1 MSNPDWLTLTA
12 PSTGTLSVQPDAAPP
27 VSDPC
32 SLSSAGGYTRL
43 KNLLYRVEVH
53 GGTPRADYPTADG
66 PRFDLAGVQIKL
78 SRRNASVMAR
88 IEAVGGS
95 ALTGAEVSVA
105 PAMLDPLNW
114 FAPGLY
120 AEIVSPHDDI
130 DRRDALQAGGE
141 RLFRISRPTDSV
153 VVLDGAALPRLT
165 ALAGQPN
172 WFLRLWDAF
181 PDGSGLVTA
190 VAGGGQSQLIDL
202 GDGLKARLGAG
213 AAVTTFRRG
222 DYWTFA
228 ARGDGSIDWQMAAP
242 FEVPHG
248 PLTQYAPLQVLNP
261 VAAVPGDEDCRVP
274 FAALTYR
281 ALLYRGG
288 DGQAVPVPPGGGF
301 AALPATLRV
310 AVMRGR
316 TPVVGAQVQWR
327 NPASQVTG
335 AGLVGDTSAT
345 DAEGVAEVTWSI
357 DAAQPDARHQIEA
370 VLLWD
375 GIPEPQPVVF
385 TAGFRTARQ
394 TSYQPEDSA
403 LLKDSHTVQDALT
416 TLCKTIGT
424 LALQTLQLK
433 AITLKGANDD
443 TELIPGDTGIIPNGL
458 IVPHSAFDR
467 AIVITT
473 KAGPLS
479 SKFLAFDLIVE
490 VELDLPYP
498 TAVDEK
504 LFWQRSAVNNQGV
517 PEVTWNFGTQRIRL
531 DGKLEAAGNQLLWIA
546 SGDTASFL
554 DAAPKHL
561 FGQLADADIPSWKK
575 DVQPLILCRLR
586 IRSAH
591 VWITD
596 PRDDKRRIY
605 LNAEHLGISAGQTER
620 ELLVVDRDP
629 QRAADL
635 EMFFYLAIKAG

>member
-1 MSNPDWLTLTA
+1 MSNPDWLKLTA
-12 PSTGTLSVQPDAAPP
+12 PSTGTQSALPDAAPP
-27 VSDPC
+27 ASDPC
-32 SLSSAGGYTRL
+32 SLSPAGGYTRL
-43 KNLLYRVEVH
+43 ENLLYRVEVH
-53 GGTPRADYPTADG
+53 GGTPRADYPSADG

-222 DYWTFA
+222 DCWTFV
-228 ARGDGSIDWQMAAP
+228 ARADGSIDWPMAAP

-248 PLTQYAPLQVLNP
+248 PLTHYAPLQVLNP
-261 VAAVPGDEDCRVP
+261 VAAVPGDEDCRIP
-274 FAALTYR
+274 FAALTDR

-316 TPVVGAQVQWR
+316 TPVVGAQVQ
-327 NPASQVTG
+327 
-335 AGLVGDTSAT
+335 
-345 DAEGVAEVTWSI
+345 
-357 DAAQPDARHQIEA
+357 
-370 VLLWD
+370 
-375 GIPEPQPVVF
+375 
-385 TAGFRTARQ
+385 
-394 TSYQPEDSA
+394 
-403 LLKDSHTVQDALT
+403 
-416 TLCKTIGT
+416 
-424 LALQTLQLK
+424 
-433 AITLKGANDD
+433 
-443 TELIPGDTGIIPNGL
+443 
-458 IVPHSAFDR
+458 
-467 AIVITT
+467 
-473 KAGPLS
+473 
-479 SKFLAFDLIVE
+479 
-490 VELDLPYP
+490 
-498 TAVDEK
+498 
-504 LFWQRSAVNNQGV
+504 
-517 PEVTWNFGTQRIRL
+517 
-531 DGKLEAAGNQLLWIA
+531 
-546 SGDTASFL
+546 
-554 DAAPKHL
+554 
-561 FGQLADADIPSWKK
+561 
-575 DVQPLILCRLR
+575 
-586 IRSAH
+586 
-591 VWITD
+591 
-596 PRDDKRRIY
+596 
-605 LNAEHLGISAGQTER
+605 
-620 ELLVVDRDP
+620 
-629 QRAADL
+629 
-635 EMFFYLAIKAG
+635 